1 MTKITPLLLLF
12 SALCTASVAADTD
25 AKDLY
30 LSKCAS
36 CHGKHGELKAL
47 NTSRPIASLTAAQ
60 IEAALNGYKDGS
72 YGGKLK
78 KIKEGIARKLNTGE
92 ISELARYVTTLEANR

>member
-30 LSKCAS
+30 LGKCAS
-36 CHGKHGELKAL
+36 CHGKRGELKAL

-60 IEAALNGYKDGS
+60 IAAALNGYKDGS
-72 YGGKLK
+72 PDRGGAQRLQ
-78 KIKEGIARKLNTGE
+78 RRQLRRQT
-92 ISELARYVTTLEANR
+92 